1 MKKILMVAALGLSM
15 FGLAG
20 TSSAASSADVAF
32 VIDQSGSMGD
42 EFAWLGS
49 SISTINTAL
58 VTGGVTAKYGVAG
71 YEQLAGSADS
81 RNAWLNM
88 TSDINAI
95 VTEVNSVSTYGGTEK
110 GYHAADWAA
119 NNFSWT
125 GSGYAKVMILI
136 TDEDADNALSYSYGG
151 YTGEAALAKKMDDSG
166 ILLNVIT
173 FSTLYSVW
181 DDAVYSRTTEQGT
194 YKGLFSLENLRT
206 DPTGFTAAF
215 TAAKLK
221 EIQEYPAVPEPGTVL
236 LFGAGLAGLA
246 AVGRRRNRK

>member
-71 YEQLAGSADS
+71 YEQLAGSAS
-81 RNAWLNM
+81 ASNAWLDM
-88 TSDINAI
+88 TSDIAAI
-95 VTEVNSVSTYGGTEK
+95 VTEVNSVVTYGATEK
-110 GYHAADWAA
+110 SYHAADWAA
-119 NNFSWT
+119 NNFSW
-125 GSGYAKVMILI
+125 SGNDYAKVMILI
-136 TDEDADNALSYSYGG
+136 TDEDVDYASSYSYGG
-151 YTGEAALAKKMDDSG
+151 LTGEAALAKKMDDSR

-173 FSTLYSVW
+173 FDNFYTLW
-181 DDAVYSRTTEQGT
+181 DEPAYSRTTDQGT
-194 YKGLFSLENLRT
+194 YNGLFSLNTLRN
-206 DPTGFTAAF
+206 DPAGFTAAF